1 MKQQFYEEAPPDG
14 AMLVIKITHYQD
26 GHIEMKIIKAGDYS
40 SPATPEYQPL
50 TRDAIPEPPQNNTD
64 TREAEPRPAPFVD
77 MQGIRGPGNV
87 EPYDYG
93 EEPDHGQPT
102 RRIIGSSIN
111 VPPFNTAPPVVYST
125 EDLIAVVRSPDFKHW
140 VRTILIP
147 EWRRERAFDEVYT

>member
-50 TRDAIPEPPQNNTD
+50 TR
-64 TREAEPRPAPFVD
+64 EAESRPAPFVD

-87 EPYDYG
+87 EPYDYR

-147 EWRRERAFDEVYT
+147 EWRRERAFDEATL

>member
-1 MKQQFYEEAPPDG
+1 MIKQFYEETPPDG

-40 SPATPEYQPL
+40 APATPDYQPSVPATPEPH
-50 TRDAIPEPPQNNTD
+50 QNNPGTNGD
-64 TREAEPRPAPFVD
+64 PPAPFTNL
-77 MQGIRGPGNV
+77 QGIRGPGNV

-147 EWRRERAFDEVYT
+147 EWRRDRAFDEVYT